1 MTQPT
6 TLTKSQSDKDPYKL
20 KLLGLA
26 ATAGIL
32 RKWQKPGFGS
42 VSNAGNPD
50 RQTAGARTGMELLL
64 NG

>member
-6 TLTKSQSDKDPYKL
+6 TLTKSQSDKDSYKP

-32 RKWQKPGFGS
+32 KSGTIADFGS
-42 VSNAGNPD
+42 VSSAGNPD

-64 NG
+64 NA